1 MSLKINEAAPDF
13 KLVNTEKKE
22 VSLSDLKGKNTV
34 LLFFPLAFTSVCT
47 SELCSVRDNYSIYNQ
62 LDAEVYGISVDSLFT
77 LGKFKEEQRLNFNLL
92 SDFNKEA
99 SKAYDS
105 LYENF
110 AFGMQ
115 GVSKRSAFVIDKNGI
130 LRYAEIL
137 ENAGQIPDF
146 EAIQSTLRNLS

>member
-13 KLVNTEKKE
+13 KLTNTDKKE

-47 SELCSVRDNYSIYNQ
+47 SELCSIRDNYSIYNQ
-62 LDAEVYGISVDSLFT
+62 LNAEVYGISVDSLFS

-92 SDFNKEA
+92 SDFNKET
-99 SKAYDS
+99 SKAYHT
-105 LYENF
+105 LYESF

-130 LRYAEIL
+130 LKYAEVL
-137 ENAGQIPDF
+137 ENAGQLPDF
-146 EAIQSTLRNLS
+146 DAIKTTLQGLN

>member
-1 MSLKINEAAPDF
+1 MSLKINETAPDI

-62 LDAEVYGISVDSLFT
+62 LNAEVYGISVDSLFT